1 MSPSEV
7 KNQRILISPL
17 NWGFGHVSRCI
28 GLIHQ
33 LNEQDN
39 FVVVACDKDQRVIFL
54 EYFPDLEYVNHEGYP
69 FDFKGKGKFGNE
81 LVSVI
86 LPLRER
92 LKKERIETEKLVEKF
107 NIDLV
112 IADHRYGFV
121 STQVPSIFI
130 THQYELPVKWYEI
143 AVRKVHGQL
152 MKQFNEI
159 WIMDYEDSRLAGDLS
174 VASSDINRTYIGPYS
189 RFSLYHVPKE
199 KTIEK
204 VIIISGPTIYGQ
216 QLLDE
221 QLKNLVSKSLAVIA
235 SPEIKIRD
243 GIKTFSKSWKEQD
256 VAILSASH
264 IVSRSGYSTIMD
276 LELLKT
282 PATLFPTKGQREQEY
297 LYDLHFGIKDYLE

>member
-33 LNEQDN
+33 LKEQNN
-39 FVVVACDKDQRVIFL
+39 FVVVACDKNQRVIFL

-69 FDFKGKGKFGNE
+69 FDFRGNGKFGQE
-81 LVSVI
+81 LVSAI

-92 LKKERIETEKLVEKF
+92 LKKERIETEELVEKF

-112 IADHRYGFV
+112 FADHRYGFI
-121 STQVPSIFI
+121 STQVPSVFI
-130 THQYELPVKWYEI
+130 THQYELPVKWYEM
-143 AVRKVHGQL
+143 AARKVHRQL
-152 MKQFNEI
+152 MKQFSEV

-174 VASSDINRTYIGPYS
+174 VASSDVNRTYIGPYS
-189 RFSLYHVPKE
+189 RFSLYDVPKG
-199 KTIEK
+199 KSIEK
-204 VIIISGPTIYGQ
+204 VIIISGPTVYGQ
-216 QLLDE
+216 KLLDE
-221 QLKNLVSKSLAVIA
+221 QLNDLESKSVAVIA
-235 SPEIKIRD
+235 SPEIKIPD
-243 GIKTFSKSWKEQD
+243 GIRTLSKSWKEQD
-256 VAILSASH
+256 IAIMNASH

-297 LYDLHFGIKDYLE
+297 LYDLHCQN